1 MYNRC
6 SSTIKGGIKLL
17 WKSVLSKGS
26 KILDLGGILKNIFT
40 YLLSTLPYIYSISLK
55 YSLISWLKC
64 NCIRPLSQARNYTR
78 NFDALDV
85 DLGNRWITAAS
96 TKETKEFPRDELIST
111 YSYRHGCP
119 RYSLVTH
126 GWHYRFLFLFFLS
139 LSLLSNFSSI
149 TVSSAHLFPYHESTT
164 GPPPGWHERVFQP
177 FQPCNVRTSNDRYTP
192 HVRRNRV
199 CWNIYRRGTFYR
211 WICHAGNDN
220 VVYRVV
226 WRTGVRKFHLFW
238 SLRFELIS
246 LRNENNN

>member
-17 WKSVLSKGS
+17 WESVLSKGS

-126 GWHYRFLFLFFLS
+126 GWHYRFLFLFFSLS
-139 LSLLSNFSSI
+139 LSLS
-149 TVSSAHLFPYHESTT
+149 
-164 GPPPGWHERVFQP
+164 P
-177 FQPCNVRTSNDRYTP
+177 FQ
-192 HVRRNRV
+192 
-199 CWNIYRRGTFYR
+199 FFL
-211 WICHAGNDN
+211 DN
-220 VVYRVV
+220 GLLCPPV
-226 WRTGVRKFHLFW
+226 
-238 SLRFELIS
+238 SLSRAHHRSSTRLARARIS
-246 LRNENNN
+246 TISTVQCTH

>member
-17 WKSVLSKGS
+17 WESVLSKGS

-126 GWHYRFLFLFFLS
+126 GWHYRFLFLFFSLS
-139 LSLLSNFSSI
+139 LSLSLS
-149 TVSSAHLFPYHESTT
+149 FPIF
-164 GPPPGWHERVFQP
+164 PR
-177 FQPCNVRTSNDRYTP
+177 
-192 HVRRNRV
+192 
-199 CWNIYRRGTFYR
+199 
-211 WICHAGNDN
+211 
-220 VVYRVV
+220 
-226 WRTGVRKFHLFW
+226 
-238 SLRFELIS
+238 
-246 LRNENNN
+246 